1 MMETKERSWRFH
13 LTDCFCLEDLILE
26 AGEPSHVMAD
36 FQRQA
41 MF

>member
-1 MMETKERSWRFH
+1 MMGTTEGTWRLH
-13 LTDCFCLEDLILE
+13 LTDCFCLENLPLK
-26 AGEPSHVMAD
+26 AGELSPVMAD